1 VWAADDV
8 SSSPSEEEVL
18 DIEKIK
24 KLLEDKKIRQLLEET
39 IKEKVDSSD
48 SDPTIAA
55 IQNMTGT
62 ISEQKKK
69 EIETQIS
76 NDLRSE
82 LIDKIDEKNKNDQI
96 EENKNYKKS
105 SKWSKI
111 KEFLKSNQKPALKL
125 LTNIFVDY
133 GLQQKPLSEVVADSL
148 KKWSDS

>member
-1 VWAADDV
+1 
-8 SSSPSEEEVL
+8 L
-18 DIEKIK
+18 T
-24 KLLEDKKIRQLLEET
+24 KLTK
-39 IKEKVDSSD
+39 
-48 SDPTIAA
+48 
-55 IQNMTGT
+55 
-62 ISEQKKK
+62 
-69 EIETQIS
+69 
-76 NDLRSE
+76 
-82 LIDKIDEKNKNDQI
+82 KNKNDQI